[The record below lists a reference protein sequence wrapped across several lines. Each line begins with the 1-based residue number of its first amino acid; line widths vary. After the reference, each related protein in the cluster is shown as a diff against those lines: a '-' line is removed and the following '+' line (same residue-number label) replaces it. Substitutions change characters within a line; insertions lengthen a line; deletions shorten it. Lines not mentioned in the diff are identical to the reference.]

1 MMLKGGSMGRM
12 LIFIA
17 GVAAGAAASAVAA
30 DRAAFLN
37 VSVQVEPLATVSLV
51 ARPDGPVLMVG
62 GQRVLLEGDGSAV
75 ATVEY

>member
-1 MMLKGGSMGRM
+1 MGWT

-30 DRAAFLN
+30 DHAALFH
-37 VSVQVEPLATVSLV
+37 VSVQVVPMATVSLV
-51 ARPDGPVLMVG
+51 TRPDGPILTVG
-62 GQRVLLEGDGSAV
+62 TQRVLLEGDGSAI

>member
-1 MMLKGGSMGRM
+1 MGRM

-17 GVAAGAAASAVAA
+17 GVAAGAAASALAA

-37 VSVQVEPLATVSLV
+37 VSVQVVPVATVSLV
-51 ARPDGPVLMVG
+51 ARPDGPVLTVG